1 MTCEGSREG
10 ERKQWRSLGDVA
22 WRNPGARPTD
32 KNNKATRPAFVP
44 DDTRDNCIIA
54 HSNNIITRAA
64 CPPPVHK
71 HDSDF
76 QIDYGILFCLFI
88 VVLVL
93 LLGGGL
99 IADGRRQFIPK
110 TTFSLFYSSPFLCF
124 SLSTFLDFDC
134 QRFYFPLIE
143 MLILFIEL
151 QICLKNV
158 HVLNGKLW

>member
-110 TTFSLFYSSPFLCF
+110 TTFSLF
-124 SLSTFLDFDC
+124 
-134 QRFYFPLIE
+134 
-143 MLILFIEL
+143 
-151 QICLKNV
+151 
-158 HVLNGKLW
+158 